1 MRIII
6 DLPENVIKE
15 LEKAAKAQNRSRKNL
30 IETILINYISKS
42 KPKS

>member
-6 DLPENVIKE
+6 NLPEKALKE

-30 IETILINYISKS
+30 IETIILNYIQNLKL
-42 KPKS
+42 